1 MNNKLK
7 IVSLNVRGLRGD
19 KRHTI
24 FRWISDKK
32 FSVVLLQET
41 YCTQS
46 FVTKFNKG
54 WTGDIVHCVS
64 NSSHSRGV
72 CILFSKSLNYK
83 LVSHYCCNQGRILIV
98 NVEIDGIG
106 YSIVNIY
113 APNNAQ
119 ERIRFFTH
127 VKSLIH
133 SHVLFPT
140 KLLLGGDFN
149 SVLASED
156 RYTKK
161 LDGSSSQLNNFVE
174 SMQLFDVWRSKNE

>member
-1 MNNKLK
+1 MNNKLQ

-24 FRWISDKK
+24 FRWVSDKK
-32 FSVVLLQET
+32 FSVALIQET

-54 WTGDIVHCVS
+54 WNGDVVHCVS

-83 LVSHYCCNQGRILIV
+83 LVSHYYCNQGRILIV

-127 VKSLIH
+127 VKPLIH
-133 SHVLFPT
+133 SHALFPT
-140 KLLLGGDFN
+140 KRLLGGDFN
-149 SVLASED
+149 SILASED
-156 RYTKK
+156 RYTK
-161 LDGSSSQLNNFVE
+161 
-174 SMQLFDVWRSKNE
+174 R